1 MSHRVD
7 GRDSAVPADAHLVT
21 DLPTTLSK
29 IEQGYI
35 YPSMRIRKKLA
46 KALGVGPQELSRRC
60 TARALR
66 CDFGTRLRIAK
77 LPVTSSQ

>member
-7 GRDSAVPADAHLVT
+7 GRDRAVPADAHLVT

-46 KALGVGPQELSRRC
+46 KALGVGPQELWNIRPEAVADHS
-60 TARALR
+60 
-66 CDFGTRLRIAK
+66 K
-77 LPVTSSQ
+77 KQVS